1 MASKTGQVIYLK
13 KGDPGQKGDRGPSL
27 RGPMD
32 WEKMATGFQFQC
44 GAAGE
49 DFLDVVIYGGKYYQC
64 IVSHKKTASN
74 YPGSNYNYWR
84 VSSNLSFVATDLLLA
99 TYALI
104 KNLGVESVEMKDAE
118 GNVIFRAKDGNVTC
132 KTGTFENVTVSGTL
146 KGVSGSFKALTCVD
160 DDGNSVCQITFSPE
174 GRMWFN
180 NGDLYHQG
188 TKDGRSLRLYGSDIW
203 CRGYFAARQ
212 RIIARVVGRTVYY
225 YPKGVTSAA
234 QTKILTAKPASDGQ
248 TYYSV
253 PCYGDTGDMSGMPV
267 DTIVFSNASTDYR
280 YELGMVETQ
289 RVLVINGQDDGAS
302 HTLLYLNGTLYTL
315 NGGESM
321 TLVKLPPAWMVNT
334 PAEGAV
340 GRGIALVSRYDDNW

>member
-132 KTGTFENVTVSGTL
+132 KTGTFENVTVSGTISGIL
-146 KGVSGSFKALTCVD
+146 QSLRTAGNEIVLNATQAWLNGVD
-160 DDGNSVCQITFSPE
+160 IYN
-174 GRMWFN
+174 
-180 NGDLYHQG
+180 QG

-212 RIIARVVGRTVYY
+212 RIIARVIGRTVYY

-234 QTKILTAKPASDGQ
+234 QTKTLTAKTASDGQ

-253 PCYGDTGDMSGMPV
+253 PCYGDTGDMAGMPV
-267 DTIVFSNASTDYR
+267 DTIVFSNARTDYR

>member
-13 KGDPGQKGDRGPSL
+13 KGDRGPSL

-132 KTGTFENVTVSGTL
+132 KNGTFENVTVSGTI
-146 KGVSGSFKALTCVD
+146 SGILQSLRTA
-160 DDGNSVCQITFSPE
+160 GNEIVLNATQA
-174 GRMWFN
+174 WFN
-180 NGDLYHQG
+180 GVDIYNQG
-188 TKDGRSLRLYGSDIW
+188 TKDGRSLRLYSSDIW

-212 RIIARVVGRTVYY
+212 RITARVVGRTVYY

-234 QTKILTAKPASDGQ
+234 QTKTLTAKTASDGQ
-248 TYYSV
+248 TYYAV
-253 PCYGDTGDMSGMPV
+253 PCYGDTGDMAGMPV

-280 YELGMVETQ
+280 YEPEMEVTQ
-289 RVLVINGQDDGAS
+289 RLLVINGQDQGDS
-302 HTLLYLNGTLYTL
+302 HTKLYLNGTLYTL
-315 NGGESM
+315 EGGESM

-334 PAEGAV
+334 PVEGAI
-340 GRGIALVSRYDDNW
+340 GRGITVASRYDDNW

>member
-1 MASKTGQVIYLK
+1 MAKAITSKTGQVIYLK
-13 KGDPGQKGDRGPSL
+13 KGDRGPSL

-32 WEKMATGFQFQC
+32 WEKMDTGFQFQC

-49 DFLDVVIYGGKYYQC
+49 DFLDVVIYGDKYYQC
-64 IVSHKKTASN
+64 IESHKKTASN

-104 KNLGVESVEMKDAE
+104 KNLGAGSVEMKDAE
-118 GNVIFRAKDGNVTC
+118 GNVIFLAKDGNVTC
-132 KTGTFENVTVSGTL
+132 KNGTFENVTVSGTI
-146 KGVSGSFKALTCVD
+146 SGILQSLRTA
-160 DDGNSVCQITFSPE
+160 GNEIVLNDTQA
-174 GRMWFN
+174 WFN
-180 NGDLYHQG
+180 GVDIYNQG
-188 TKDGRSLRLYGSDIW
+188 TKDERSLRLYGSDIW

-225 YPKGVTSAA
+225 YPKGVTGAA
-234 QTKILTAKPASDGQ
+234 QTKTLTAKTTSDGQ

-267 DTIVFSNASTDYR
+267 DTIVFSNARTDYR

-334 PAEGAV
+334 PVENAI
-340 GRGIALVSRYDDNW
+340 GRGIVLVSRYDDNW

>member
-1 MASKTGQVIYLK
+1 MASKTGQVIFLK

-132 KTGTFENVTVSGTL
+132 KNGTFENVTVSGTI
-146 KGVSGSFKALTCVD
+146 SGILQSLRTA
-160 DDGNSVCQITFSPE
+160 GNEIVLNATQA
-174 GRMWFN
+174 WFN
-180 NGDLYHQG
+180 GVDIYNQG

-212 RIIARVVGRTVYY
+212 RITARVVGRTVYY

-234 QTKILTAKPASDGQ
+234 QTKTLTAKTASDGQ

-280 YELGMVETQ
+280 YELEMVETQ
-289 RVLVINGQDDGAS
+289 RVLVINGQDQGDS
-302 HTLLYLNGTLYTL
+302 HTLLYRNGTLYTL

-334 PAEGAV
+334 PVENAI
-340 GRGIALVSRYDDNW
+340 GRGITVASRYDDNW

>member
-1 MASKTGQVIYLK
+1 MEKAMASKTGQVIYLK
-13 KGDPGQKGDRGPSL
+13 KGDRGPSL

-49 DFLDVVIYGGKYYQC
+49 DFMDVVIYGGKYYQC
-64 IVSHKKTASN
+64 IESHKKTASN

-118 GNVIFRAKDGNVTC
+118 GDVIFRAKDGNVTC
-132 KTGTFENVTVSGTL
+132 KNGTFENVTVSGTI
-146 KGVSGSFKALTCVD
+146 SGILQSLRTAGDEIALNDT
-160 DDGNSVCQITFSPE
+160 QA
-174 GRMWFN
+174 WFN
-180 NGDLYHQG
+180 GVDIYNQG

-212 RIIARVVGRTVYY
+212 RIIARVIGRIVYY
-225 YPKGVTSAA
+225 YPKGVTGAA
-234 QTKILTAKPASDGQ
+234 QTKTLTAKTASDGQ

-267 DTIVFSNASTDYR
+267 DTIVFSNARTDYR
-280 YELGMVETQ
+280 YEPEMVETQ

-334 PAEGAV
+334 PVENAI
-340 GRGIALVSRYDDNW
+340 GRGITVASRYDDNW

>member
-1 MASKTGQVIYLK
+1 MAKAMASKTGQVIYLK

-64 IVSHKKTASN
+64 IESHKKTASN

-132 KTGTFENVTVSGTL
+132 KTGTFENVTVSGTI
-146 KGVSGSFKALTCVD
+146 SGILQSLRTA
-160 DDGNSVCQITFSPE
+160 GNEIVLNATQA
-174 GRMWFN
+174 WFN
-180 NGDLYHQG
+180 GVDIYNQG

-234 QTKILTAKPASDGQ
+234 QTKTLTAKTASDGQ

-280 YELGMVETQ
+280 YELEMVETQ
-289 RVLVINGQDDGAS
+289 RVLVINGQDQGDS
-302 HTLLYLNGTLYTL
+302 HTLLYRNGTLYTL

-334 PAEGAV
+334 PVENAI
-340 GRGIALVSRYDDNW
+340 GRGITVASRYDDNW

>member
-1 MASKTGQVIYLK
+1 MASKTGQVIFLK

-64 IVSHKKTASN
+64 IVSHKKTATN

-132 KTGTFENVTVSGTL
+132 KNGTFENVTVSGTI
-146 KGVSGSFKALTCVD
+146 SGILQSLRTA
-160 DDGNSVCQITFSPE
+160 GNEIVLNATQA
-174 GRMWFN
+174 WFN
-180 NGDLYHQG
+180 GVDIYNQG
-188 TKDGRSLRLYGSDIW
+188 TKDGRSLRLYSSDIW

-212 RIIARVVGRTVYY
+212 RITARVVGRTVYY

-234 QTKILTAKPASDGQ
+234 QTKTLTVKTASDGQ
-248 TYYSV
+248 TYYAV
-253 PCYGDTGDMSGMPV
+253 PCYGDTGDMAGMPV

-280 YELGMVETQ
+280 YEPEMEVTQ
-289 RVLVINGQDDGAS
+289 RLLVINGQDQGDS
-302 HTLLYLNGTLYTL
+302 HTKLYLNGTLYTL
-315 NGGESM
+315 EGGESM

-334 PAEGAV
+334 PVEGAI
-340 GRGIALVSRYDDNW
+340 GRGITVASRYDDNW

>member
-1 MASKTGQVIYLK
+1 MEKAMASKTGQVIYLK
-13 KGDPGQKGDRGPSL
+13 KGDRGPSL

-64 IVSHKKTASN
+64 IESHKKTDSN

-104 KNLGVESVEMKDAE
+104 KNLGVATVEMKDAE
-118 GNVIFRAKDGNVTC
+118 DNVIFLAKDGNVTC
-132 KTGTFENVTVSGTL
+132 KNGTFENVTVSGTI
-146 KGVSGSFKALTCVD
+146 SGILQSLRTA
-160 DDGNSVCQITFSPE
+160 GNEIVLNATQA
-174 GRMWFN
+174 WFN
-180 NGDLYHQG
+180 GVDIYNQG

-212 RIIARVVGRTVYY
+212 RIIARVIGRTVYY

-234 QTKILTAKPASDGQ
+234 QTKTLTAKTASNGQ

-253 PCYGDTGDMSGMPV
+253 PCYGDTGDMAGMPV
-267 DTIVFSNASTDYR
+267 DTIVFSNARTDYR
-280 YELGMVETQ
+280 YELEMVETQ

-334 PAEGAV
+334 PAVGAV
-340 GRGIALVSRYDDNW
+340 GRGITVASRYDDNW

>member
-1 MASKTGQVIYLK
+1 MAKAMASKTGQVIYLK

-132 KTGTFENVTVSGTL
+132 KNGTFENVTVSGTI
-146 KGVSGSFKALTCVD
+146 SGILQSLRTA
-160 DDGNSVCQITFSPE
+160 GNEIVLNATQA
-174 GRMWFN
+174 WFN
-180 NGDLYHQG
+180 GVDIYNQG

-212 RIIARVVGRTVYY
+212 RITARVVGRTVYY

-234 QTKILTAKPASDGQ
+234 QTKTLTAKTASDGQ
-248 TYYSV
+248 TYYAV

-280 YELGMVETQ
+280 YELEMVETQ
-289 RVLVINGQDDGAS
+289 RVLVINGQDQGDS
-302 HTLLYLNGTLYTL
+302 HTLLYRNGTLYTL

-334 PAEGAV
+334 PAENAI
-340 GRGIALVSRYDDNW
+340 GRGITVASRYDDNW

>member
-132 KTGTFENVTVSGTL
+132 KTGTFENVTVSGTISGIL
-146 KGVSGSFKALTCVD
+146 QSLRTAGNEIVLNATQAWLNGVD
-160 DDGNSVCQITFSPE
+160 IYN
-174 GRMWFN
+174 
-180 NGDLYHQG
+180 QG

-212 RIIARVVGRTVYY
+212 RIIARVIGRTVYY

-234 QTKILTAKPASDGQ
+234 QTKTLTAKTASDGQ

-253 PCYGDTGDMSGMPV
+253 PCYGDTGDMAGMPV
-267 DTIVFSNASTDYR
+267 DTIVFSNARTDYR

-334 PAEGAV
+334 PAVGAV
-340 GRGIALVSRYDDNW
+340 GRGITVASRYDDNW

>member
-1 MASKTGQVIYLK
+1 MAKAMASKTGQVIYLK

-64 IVSHKKTASN
+64 IVSHKKTATN

-132 KTGTFENVTVSGTL
+132 KTGTFENVTVSGTI
-146 KGVSGSFKALTCVD
+146 SGILQSLRTA
-160 DDGNSVCQITFSPE
+160 GNEIVLNATQA
-174 GRMWFN
+174 WFN
-180 NGDLYHQG
+180 GVDIYNQG

-212 RIIARVVGRTVYY
+212 RITARVVGRTVYY

-234 QTKILTAKPASDGQ
+234 QTKTLTAKTASDAQ

-280 YELGMVETQ
+280 YEPEMEVTQ
-289 RVLVINGQDDGAS
+289 RLLVINGQDQGDS
-302 HTLLYLNGTLYTL
+302 HTKLYLNGTLYTL
-315 NGGESM
+315 EGGESM

-334 PAEGAV
+334 PVEGAI
-340 GRGIALVSRYDDNW
+340 GRGITVASRYDDNW

>member
-1 MASKTGQVIYLK
+1 MAKAMASKTGQVIYLK

-44 GAAGE
+44 GVAGE

-64 IVSHKKTASN
+64 IVSHKKTATN

-132 KTGTFENVTVSGTL
+132 KNGTFENVTVSGTI
-146 KGVSGSFKALTCVD
+146 SGILQSLRTS
-160 DDGNSVCQITFSPE
+160 GNEIVLNATQA
-174 GRMWFN
+174 WFN
-180 NGDLYHQG
+180 GVDIYNQG
-188 TKDGRSLRLYGSDIW
+188 TKDGRSLRLYSSDIW

-212 RIIARVVGRTVYY
+212 RITARVVGRTVYY

-234 QTKILTAKPASDGQ
+234 QTKTLTAKTASDGQ

-280 YELGMVETQ
+280 YEPEMEVTQ
-289 RVLVINGQDDGAS
+289 RLLVINGQDQGDS
-302 HTLLYLNGTLYTL
+302 HTKLYLNGTLYTL
-315 NGGESM
+315 EGGESM

-334 PAEGAV
+334 PVENAI
-340 GRGIALVSRYDDNW
+340 GRGITVASRYDDNW

>member
-1 MASKTGQVIYLK
+1 MAYKTGQVIYLK
-13 KGDPGQKGDRGPSL
+13 KGDRGPSL

-32 WEKMATGFQFQC
+32 WKEMDTGFQFQC

-49 DFLDVVIYGGKYYQC
+49 DFMDVVIYGGKYYQC
-64 IVSHKKTASN
+64 IESHKKTASN

-99 TYALI
+99 TYALF
-104 KNLGVESVEMKDAE
+104 KNLGAGSVEMKDAE
-118 GNVIFRAKDGNVTC
+118 GNVIFLAKDGNVTC
-132 KTGTFENVTVSGTL
+132 KNGTFENVTVSGTISGIL
-146 KGVSGSFKALTCVD
+146 QSLRTAGNEIVLNATQAWLNGVD
-160 DDGNSVCQITFSPE
+160 IYN
-174 GRMWFN
+174 
-180 NGDLYHQG
+180 QG

-234 QTKILTAKPASDGQ
+234 QTKTLTAKTTSDGQ

-280 YELGMVETQ
+280 YEPEMVETQ

-334 PAEGAV
+334 PAEGAI
-340 GRGIALVSRYDDNW
+340 GRGITVASRYDDNW

>member
-1 MASKTGQVIYLK
+1 MAKAITSKTGQVIYLK
-13 KGDPGQKGDRGPSL
+13 KGDRGPSL

-64 IVSHKKTASN
+64 IESHKKTASN

-132 KTGTFENVTVSGTL
+132 KTGTFENVTVSGTI
-146 KGVSGSFKALTCVD
+146 SGILQSLRTA
-160 DDGNSVCQITFSPE
+160 GNEIVLNATQA
-174 GRMWFN
+174 WFN
-180 NGDLYHQG
+180 GVDIYNQG

-234 QTKILTAKPASDGQ
+234 QTKTLTAKTASDGQ

>member
-49 DFLDVVIYGGKYYQC
+49 DFLDVVIYSGKYYQC
-64 IVSHKKTASN
+64 IVSHKKTATN

-132 KTGTFENVTVSGTL
+132 KNGTFENVTVSGTI
-146 KGVSGSFKALTCVD
+146 SGILQSLRTA
-160 DDGNSVCQITFSPE
+160 GNEIVLNATQA
-174 GRMWFN
+174 WFN
-180 NGDLYHQG
+180 GVDIYNQG

-212 RIIARVVGRTVYY
+212 RITARVVGRTVYY

-234 QTKILTAKPASDGQ
+234 QTKTLTAKTASDGQ
-248 TYYSV
+248 TYYAV

-280 YELGMVETQ
+280 YELEMVETQ
-289 RVLVINGQDDGAS
+289 RVLVINGQDQGDS
-302 HTLLYLNGTLYTL
+302 HTLLYRNGTLYTL

-334 PAEGAV
+334 PVENAI
-340 GRGIALVSRYDDNW
+340 GRGITVASRYDDNW

>member
-132 KTGTFENVTVSGTL
+132 KTGTFENVTVSGTISGIL
-146 KGVSGSFKALTCVD
+146 QSLRTAGNEIVLNATQAWLNGVD
-160 DDGNSVCQITFSPE
+160 IYN
-174 GRMWFN
+174 
-180 NGDLYHQG
+180 QG

-234 QTKILTAKPASDGQ
+234 QTKTLTAKTASDGQ

-280 YELGMVETQ
+280 YEPGMVETQ

>member
-132 KTGTFENVTVSGTL
+132 KNGTFENVTVSGTI
-146 KGVSGSFKALTCVD
+146 SGILQSLRTA
-160 DDGNSVCQITFSPE
+160 GNEIVLNATQA
-174 GRMWFN
+174 WFN
-180 NGDLYHQG
+180 GVDIYNQG

-212 RIIARVVGRTVYY
+212 RITARVVGRTVYY

-234 QTKILTAKPASDGQ
+234 QAKTLTAKTASDGQ
-248 TYYSV
+248 TYYAV
-253 PCYGDTGDMSGMPV
+253 PCYGDTGDMAGMPV

-280 YELGMVETQ
+280 YELEMVETQ
-289 RVLVINGQDDGAS
+289 RVLVINGQDEGDS
-302 HTLLYLNGTLYTL
+302 HTLLYRNGTLYTL

-334 PAEGAV
+334 PVEGAI
-340 GRGIALVSRYDDNW
+340 GRGITVASRYDDNW

>member
-132 KTGTFENVTVSGTL
+132 KNGTFENVTVSGTI
-146 KGVSGSFKALTCVD
+146 SGILQSLRTA
-160 DDGNSVCQITFSPE
+160 GNEIVLNATQA
-174 GRMWFN
+174 WFN
-180 NGDLYHQG
+180 GVDIYNQG

-212 RIIARVVGRTVYY
+212 RITARVVGRTVYY

-234 QTKILTAKPASDGQ
+234 QTKTLTAKTASDGQ
-248 TYYSV
+248 TYYAV

-280 YELGMVETQ
+280 YELEMVETQ
-289 RVLVINGQDDGAS
+289 RVLVINGQDQGDS
-302 HTLLYLNGTLYTL
+302 HTLLYRNGTLYTL

-334 PAEGAV
+334 PAENAI
-340 GRGIALVSRYDDNW
+340 GRGITVASRYDDNW

>member
-1 MASKTGQVIYLK
+1 MAKAITSKTGQVIYLK
-13 KGDPGQKGDRGPSL
+13 KGDRGPSL

-64 IVSHKKTASN
+64 IESHKKTASN

-132 KTGTFENVTVSGTL
+132 KNGTFENVTVSGTI
-146 KGVSGSFKALTCVD
+146 SGILQSLRTA
-160 DDGNSVCQITFSPE
+160 GNEIVLNATQA
-174 GRMWFN
+174 WFN
-180 NGDLYHQG
+180 GVDIYNQG

-212 RIIARVVGRTVYY
+212 RITARVVGRTVYY

-234 QTKILTAKPASDGQ
+234 QTKTLTAKPTSDGQ

-334 PAEGAV
+334 PAENAV

>member
-64 IVSHKKTASN
+64 IESHKKTASN

-132 KTGTFENVTVSGTL
+132 KNGTFENVTVSGTI
-146 KGVSGSFKALTCVD
+146 SGILQSLRTA
-160 DDGNSVCQITFSPE
+160 GNEIVLNATQA
-174 GRMWFN
+174 WFN
-180 NGDLYHQG
+180 GVDIYNQG

-212 RIIARVVGRTVYY
+212 RITARVVGRTVYY

-234 QTKILTAKPASDGQ
+234 QTKTLTAKTASDGQ
-248 TYYSV
+248 TYYAV

-280 YELGMVETQ
+280 YELEMVETQ
-289 RVLVINGQDDGAS
+289 RVLVINGQDEGDS
-302 HTLLYLNGTLYTL
+302 HTLLYRNGTLYTL

-334 PAEGAV
+334 PVEGAI
-340 GRGIALVSRYDDNW
+340 GRGITVASRYDDNW

>member
-64 IVSHKKTASN
+64 IVSHKKTATN

-132 KTGTFENVTVSGTL
+132 KNGTFENVTVSGTI
-146 KGVSGSFKALTCVD
+146 SGILQSLRTS
-160 DDGNSVCQITFSPE
+160 GNEIVLNATQA
-174 GRMWFN
+174 WFN
-180 NGDLYHQG
+180 GVDIYNQG
-188 TKDGRSLRLYGSDIW
+188 TKDGRSLRLYSSDIW

-212 RIIARVVGRTVYY
+212 RITARVVGRTVYY

-234 QTKILTAKPASDGQ
+234 QTKTLTAKTASDGQ

-280 YELGMVETQ
+280 YEPEMEVTQ
-289 RVLVINGQDDGAS
+289 RLLVINGQDQGDS
-302 HTLLYLNGTLYTL
+302 HTKLYLNGTLYTL
-315 NGGESM
+315 EGGESM

-334 PAEGAV
+334 PVENAI
-340 GRGIALVSRYDDNW
+340 GRGITVASRYDDNW

>member
-1 MASKTGQVIYLK
+1 MAKAITSKTGQVIYLK
-13 KGDPGQKGDRGPSL
+13 KGDRGPSL

-64 IVSHKKTASN
+64 IESHKKTASN

-132 KTGTFENVTVSGTL
+132 KNGTFENVTVSGTI
-146 KGVSGSFKALTCVD
+146 SGILQGLRTA
-160 DDGNSVCQITFSPE
+160 GNEIVLNATQA
-174 GRMWFN
+174 WFN
-180 NGDLYHQG
+180 GVDIYNQG

-234 QTKILTAKPASDGQ
+234 QTKTLTAKTASDGQ

-253 PCYGDTGDMSGMPV
+253 PCYGDTDDMSGMPV
-267 DTIVFSNASTDYR
+267 DTIVFSNARTDYR

-289 RVLVINGQDDGAS
+289 RVLVINGRDDGAS

-334 PAEGAV
+334 PAENAV